1 MTGLPEQATAYV
13 AANKMKTLKNLK
25 KFKTIKKNNME
36 HIYTDINGQLSSDI
50 KKLCKDAEDHI
61 VKMLEPSG
69 LAGTVIGKSILNLT
83 GAVNAGKIKVARL
96 KMNRKP
102 KYKAI
107 KVLKEAI
114 LECGQQIMLLVI
126 PAKVAKALEFEI
138 EGFNGEAISE
148 EELCTTV
155 VVIDGQTRMQ
165 GYLEAIKDDR
175 NSSIGDLYAYF
186 PLNWINL
193 SEMLKSINLKVFTW
207 KNSDFMTGVLSN
219 SAITDKTRK
228 ALEYI
233 QKLESEGYNYTA
245 ACEWITLNLGIIRK
259 KPLVDAMIS
268 RNSSLKYD
276 KAEFGI
282 KIFQAAKN
290 KFAGKNESAIKKK
303 TIPELIIDK
312 WSIVCRKL
320 SQEEATKFII
330 DFIDK
335 IDNETLGELVSPDGY
350 ARGKGKK
357 KEEFIKDAF
366 NKSFD
371 KYLASH
377 PYSEF
382 KGA

>member
-1 MTGLPEQATAYV
+1 
-13 AANKMKTLKNLK
+13 MKSNEINSFEHMSETKN
-25 KFKTIKKNNME
+25 INC
-36 HIYTDINGQLSSDI
+36 YTDINGQLSSDI
-50 KKLCKDAEDHI
+50 KKLCKDAEDYI
-61 VKMLEPSG
+61 VKLLEPSR
-69 LAGTVIGKSILNLT
+69 LAGTVIDKSLLNLT
-83 GAVNAGKIKVARL
+83 GAINAGKIKVARL

-102 KYKAI
+102 KDKAI

-155 VVIDGQTRMQ
+155 VVIDGQTRMK
-165 GYLEAIKDDR
+165 GYLEAIKDDP

-186 PLNWINL
+186 PLNWISL

-219 SAITDKTRK
+219 GAITNKTK
-228 ALEYI
+228 IALENI
-233 QKLESEGYNYTA
+233 QKLESEGYKYTA

-259 KPLVDAMIS
+259 TPLVNAMSS
-268 RNSSLKYD
+268 RDSSLEYD

-282 KIFQAAKN
+282 EICKAAKK
-290 KFAGKNESAIKKK
+290 KFAGKNESAIKNK

-312 WSIVCRKL
+312 WNMACKEL
-320 SQEEATKFII
+320 SQKEATKFMI

-335 IDNETLGELVSPDGY
+335 IDNGTLTELVSPSGY
-350 ARGKGKK
+350 VRGKGKK
-357 KEEFIKDAF
+357 KEEFVKKIF
-366 NKSFD
+366 NESF
-371 KYLASH
+371 KEYQKSH

-382 KGA
+382 KGV